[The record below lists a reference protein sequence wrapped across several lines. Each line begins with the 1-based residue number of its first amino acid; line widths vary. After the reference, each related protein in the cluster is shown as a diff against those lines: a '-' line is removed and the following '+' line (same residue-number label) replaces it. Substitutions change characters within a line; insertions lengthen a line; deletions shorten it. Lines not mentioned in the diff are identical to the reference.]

1 MGIVSYRFYL
11 FGSDTLTHL
20 RFPADV
26 RAFRDKYFQYILTW
40 SNPRM
45 KLSEIKTALVDKFF
59 SKQAAGVS
67 RIEIEPVFIDLGKFL
82 KADLTELATNDA
94 TVVVELEQGSSSDP
108 SKAFKRFTEGRTA
121 LLSICED
128 DGFKKMVIFAAVRI
142 GSNVVYEDL
151 TVDERVLKKG
161 DLASIKSALRQ
172 AKNLNEDAYFNIKSE
187 G

>member
-1 MGIVSYRFYL
+1 
-11 FGSDTLTHL
+11 
-20 RFPADV
+20 
-26 RAFRDKYFQYILTW
+26 
-40 SNPRM
+40 M
-45 KLSEIKTALVDKFF
+45 KLNEIKTALVDKFF
-59 SKQAAGVS
+59 SKQASGVS
-67 RIEIEPVFIDLGKFL
+67 RTEIEPVFISLGKSL
-82 KADLTELATNDA
+82 KADLTDISTEDA
-94 TVVVELEQGSSSDP
+94 IVVESEQGSSSDP

-142 GSNVVYEDL
+142 GSGVVYEDL
-151 TVDERVLKKG
+151 TVDDRVIKKG

>member
-1 MGIVSYRFYL
+1 
-11 FGSDTLTHL
+11 
-20 RFPADV
+20 
-26 RAFRDKYFQYILTW
+26 
-40 SNPRM
+40 M
-45 KLSEIKTALVDKFF
+45 KLNEIKTALVDKFF
-59 SKQAAGVS
+59 SKQASGVS
-67 RIEIEPVFIDLGKFL
+67 RTEIEPVFISLGKSL
-82 KADLTELATNDA
+82 KADLTDISEDA
-94 TVVVELEQGSSSDP
+94 IVVESDQGSSSDP

-142 GSNVVYEDL
+142 GSGVVYEDL
-151 TVDERVLKKG
+151 TVDDRVIKKG